1 MGLLFRKLRNNE
13 QMKKLRRKETEK
25 NQEGGMQREKGMKEM
40 QWDS

>member
-13 QMKKLRRKETEK
+13 QMKKLRQKETEK